1 MDKVYRRT
9 QIVDLLRSEEVE
21 TQDDLRR
28 KLARRGIHVTQATVS
43 RDIEELG
50 LVKTRTG
57 YRLPEG
63 VDPAAHVQP
72 NLSIVLKEFLTDAR
86 QAANLVVVKTRPGN
100 AHSVAAA
107 LDANPWNEVVGTIAG
122 DDTVFIAT
130 PGLSQAESIRKRIL
144 ALAAASASSGR

>member
-9 QIVDLLRSEEVE
+9 QIVDLLRGDAEVE

-28 KLARRGIHVTQATVS
+28 KLARRGIHVTQATDS

-57 YRLPEG
+57 YRLPETAE
-63 VDPAAHVQP
+63 PMAPPQP
-72 NLSIVLKEFLTDAR
+72 TLAVVLKEFLTDAL

-107 LDANPWNEVVGTIAG
+107 LDADPWEEIVGTVAG
-122 DDTVFIAT
+122 DDTIFIAT
-130 PGLSQAESIRKRIL
+130 PSSREAEMIRKKIL
-144 ALAAASASSGR
+144 SLVAS

>member
-9 QIVDLLRSEEVE
+9 QIVDLLRNGEVE

-57 YRLPEG
+57 YRLPDA
-63 VDPAAHVQP
+63 VDPRAPFQP
-72 NLSIVLKEFLTDAR
+72 NLAIVLKEFLTEAR
-86 QAANLVVVKTRPGN
+86 QAANLVIVKTRPGN
-100 AHSVAAA
+100 AHSVAVA
-107 LDANPWNEVVGTIAG
+107 LDANPWDGVVGTIAG
-122 DDTVFIAT
+122 DDTIFIAT
-130 PGLSQAESIRKRIL
+130 LSSHQAELIRKKIL
-144 ALAAASASSGR
+144 ALVAA

>member
-9 QIVDLLRSEEVE
+9 QIVDLLRTEEVE

-57 YRLPEG
+57 YRLPE
-63 VDPAAHVQP
+63 AAEPMAPLQP
-72 NLSIVLKEFLTDAR
+72 TLAIVLKEFLTDAR
-86 QAANLVVVKTRPGN
+86 QAANLVILKTRPGM
-100 AHSVAAA
+100 
-107 LDANPWNEVVGTIAG
+107 LTRWPWRW
-122 DDTVFIAT
+122 T
-130 PGLSQAESIRKRIL
+130 PTLGRRWSEPWPVTTPSLSPLPVRARRN
-144 ALAAASASSGR
+144 

>member
-9 QIVDLLRSEEVE
+9 QIVDLLRNEEVE

-28 KLARRGIHVTQATVS
+28 KLKRRGIHVTQATVS

-57 YRLPEG
+57 YRLPDAVG
-63 VDPAAHVQP
+63 PIASLQP
-72 NLSIVLKEFLTDAR
+72 TLAIVLKEFLSETR
-86 QAANLVVVKTRPGN
+86 LAANLVILKTRPGN

-107 LDANPWNEVVGTIAG
+107 LDANPWEEVIGTIAG
-122 DDTVFIAT
+122 DDTIFVAT
-130 PGLSQAESIRKRIL
+130 PSSHQAEIIRKKIL
-144 ALAAASASSGR
+144 ALVAA